1 MQMKI
6 GLNVGTFAR
15 LPCANQYFAI
25 STKADLIESVWNT
38 CKATFFFYS
47 PCIARCTPFCIN
59 CTWRIWWLTWMQL
72 FAIQTRL
79 FSLLSSKRLFHW
91 KCTNF
96 GTKKIGK
103 RGRWWK
109 MTWSHT
115 HTRHDTIQHV
125 WTTVPLDFMLLVLI
139 RHFYSVE
146 LKWMNWN
153 KMNGIG

>member
-1 MQMKI
+1 MMQMKI

-25 STKADLIESVWNT
+25 STKADLIESAWNT
-38 CKATFFFYS
+38 CKATFFYS

-96 GTKKIGK
+96 GTKKSVNVVDGEKWRDRI
-103 RGRWWK
+103 
-109 MTWSHT
+109 HT
-115 HTRHDTIQHV
+115 HG
-125 WTTVPLDFMLLVLI
+125 TTQFNTFEQRFHWI
-139 RHFYSVE
+139 SCYWF
-146 LKWMNWN
+146 W
-153 KMNGIG
+153 